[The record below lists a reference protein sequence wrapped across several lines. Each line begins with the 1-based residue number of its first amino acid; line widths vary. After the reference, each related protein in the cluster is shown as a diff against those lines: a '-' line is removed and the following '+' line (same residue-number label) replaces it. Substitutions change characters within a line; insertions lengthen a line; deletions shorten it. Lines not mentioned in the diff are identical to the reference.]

1 MTRFLATALPA
12 GLVLLMTRGAS
23 ALDAPTPAVTAAPG
37 PAAEGPA
44 PASAPVGAE
53 PVVLKDRPSDLASAN
68 DRQNG
73 GARLEWVYLN
83 ADVGAAGMDLAS
95 FKSSRWE
102 LQDTSGVG
110 PAFGV
115 AAGARLLF
123 LSLGLR
129 ARDLELASFNMWEVD
144 AEAAFHMKIW
154 RIDPYFGV
162 RGGYAF
168 LGALSAESLRTSTGS
183 AASDVTV
190 HGWNVGPMVGL
201 DIYFSKLISVGID
214 ANAEVLFLKRPALP
228 LQPGQTVA
236 PQYQALYADS
246 GSSIGAGLV
255 GMAHLGVHF

>member
-1 MTRFLATALPA
+1 MTRLLATALPA
-12 GLVLLMTRGAS
+12 GVVFLMTGGAS
-23 ALDAPTPAVTAAPG
+23 AQDAPAPVVVVAPAG
-37 PAAEGPA
+37 PAAGAAA
-44 PASAPVGAE
+44 PPVGAQ
-53 PVVLKDRPSDLASAN
+53 PVVLKDHPSDLASAN

-73 GARLEWVYLN
+73 GAGLEWVYLN

-129 ARDLELASFNMWEVD
+129 ARDLEVASFNMWEID

-168 LGALSAESLRTSTGS
+168 LGGLSAESLRTSTGS

-214 ANAEVLFLKRPALP
+214 ANAEVLFLKRPPLP